1 MTMAMV
7 EIREFEAG
15 DAEAFRAL
23 NEEWI
28 TRYFALEPRD
38 VETLGDPE
46 TKILARGGQ
55 IFFAIREGQPVGCV
69 ALVTMGEREFEIS
82 KMAVT
87 SAAQGMGLG
96 RRLMERAIDAAR
108 QRGASRL
115 YLETNHVLTPAIA
128 LYESVGFRHLPAGDS
143 PYTRADVR
151 MEMLL

>member
-1 MTMAMV
+1 MAMV

-28 TRYFALEPRD
+28 MRYFALEPRD

>member
-1 MTMAMV
+1 MATV